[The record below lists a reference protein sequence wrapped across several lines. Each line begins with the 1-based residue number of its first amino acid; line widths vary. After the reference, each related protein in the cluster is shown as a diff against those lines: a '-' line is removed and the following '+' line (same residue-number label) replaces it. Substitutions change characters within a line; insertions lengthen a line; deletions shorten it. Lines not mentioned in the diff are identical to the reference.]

1 MCGLLFAATTI
12 NYMDRQVLAILAPTL
27 QREIPWNEFQY
38 GLIVAGFQVAYA
50 FGQALLGGLIDILGT
65 RIGYALSV
73 AIWSLAAV
81 AHGWMRTPLGF
92 GAARAALG
100 LGEAGNFPAAVKT
113 VTEWF
118 NERERAFATG
128 LFNAGAN
135 MGAIAAPL
143 AVPWLTVRYGWP
155 AAFFALGALGFI
167 WLAFWL
173 RFYRRPQPD
182 EISPA
187 ARPRYPWRSLLR
199 YRETAGL
206 IAARFL
212 TDPVWWFYL
221 YWTPTFLHDRYGV
234 DLLHIGPPLVAVYL
248 AADAG
253 SVFGGWLPLWL
264 MRRGWSVNAA
274 RKAGLGICACLVIP
288 MLFATAA
295 QHLWTAVALLGLATA
310 GHQGWAAN
318 IFTVVSDLY
327 PEDTVSSV
335 VGLCGFGGSAGGAL
349 AATAIGAILQIT
361 GSYRAPFVAA
371 PLAYFAALAIV
382 QIASPRLKRVT
393 EPADVAA

>member
-1 MCGLLFAATTI
+1 LFAATTI

-38 GLIVAGFQVAYA
+38 GLIVTGFQAAYA
-50 FGQALLGGLIDILGT
+50 FGQALLGWAIDILGT
-65 RIGYALSV
+65 RAGYALSV
-73 AIWSLAAV
+73 AIWSVAAI

-155 AAFFALGALGFI
+155 AAFFALGALGFV
-167 WLAFWL
+167 WLVFWL
-173 RFYRRPQPD
+173 RFYRRPEPGG
-182 EISPA
+182 ISPKA
-187 ARPRYPWRSLLR
+187 APRYPWRSLLQ

-221 YWTPTFLHDRYGV
+221 YWTPKFLHDRYGV

-264 MRRGWSVNAA
+264 MHRGWSVNTA
-274 RKAGLGICACLVIP
+274 RKLSLVICVCLVGPIV
-288 MLFATAA
+288 FAPSAT
-295 QHLWTAVALLGLATA
+295 HLWTAVTLLGLATA

-327 PEDTVSSV
+327 PENTVSSV
-335 VGLCGFGGSAGGAL
+335 VGLCGFGGSAGGTL

-361 GSYRAPFVAA
+361 GSYRAPFLVA
-371 PLAYFAALAIV
+371 PLAYFAALAIL
-382 QIASPRLKRVT
+382 QIASPRLKPVWPRAGLERV
-393 EPADVAA
+393 